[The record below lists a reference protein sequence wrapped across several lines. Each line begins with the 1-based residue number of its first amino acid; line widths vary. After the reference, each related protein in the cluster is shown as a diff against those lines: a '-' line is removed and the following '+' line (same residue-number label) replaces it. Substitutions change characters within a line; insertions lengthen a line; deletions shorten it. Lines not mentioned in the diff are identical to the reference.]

1 MERIFKSFWKTV
13 LLTTLIVGIGDIILP
28 FVMITIKSGKFPS
41 KMLLYMAGGG
51 LGLEKSMA
59 GGFWTGALGLLFHF
73 IISFAFTLLMFI
85 LFPVLRLQKFN
96 LKWLVLFSCVYT
108 IFVNLWMRF
117 VVLPLTLLP
126 PQKPFVLAE
135 IWPGWFFFTIVFSFP
150 ILWAAW
156 KYYRNRSGRM
166 D

>member
-1 MERIFKSFWKTV
+1 
-13 LLTTLIVGIGDIILP
+13 
-28 FVMITIKSGKFPS
+28 
-41 KMLLYMAGGG
+41 MAGGG

-96 LKWLVLFSCVYT
+96 LKWLILFSFIYT
-108 IFVNLWMRF
+108 VFVNLWMRY
-117 VVLPLTLLP
+117 VVLPRTLLP

-135 IWPGWFFFTIVFSFP
+135 IWPGWFLFTIVFSFP

-156 KYYRNRSGRM
+156 KYYGKRSARM